1 MGVTKVADSN
11 IGEIVGN
18 RIRLLR
24 TEKGL
29 SIEELAFRAGVD
41 GSHLGKLERGKRNA
55 SLVVIEKI
63 AVALET
69 NFEELFRCIL
79 PPNPEKD
86 TTTLS
91 LIINKVATLDIQEQ
105 KEVLSILNSLF
116 HLMKKPDK

>member
-1 MGVTKVADSN
+1 MEDSN
-11 IGEIVGN
+11 IGKIIGD

-24 TEKGL
+24 TEKGM
-29 SIEELAFRAGVD
+29 SIEELAYKAGID
-41 GSHLGKLERGKRNA
+41 NSHLGKLERGQRNA

-63 AVALET
+63 AVALEI

-79 PPNPEKD
+79 PPNTEKD

-105 KEVLSILNSLF
+105 KEVLAILNSLF